1 MKTIMATSTF
11 DKLFIVTDP
20 KDQQRIWD
28 VIYSD
33 EPAAPINCPPYTEAM
48 REQSVAALRECFA
61 RRDAATARSVV

>member
-1 MKTIMATSTF
+1 MATSTF

-33 EPAAPINCPPYTEAM
+33 EPAAPINCPPYTDADRKETENFLRQHFFTNKRNEREANA
-48 REQSVAALRECFA
+48 VI
-61 RRDAATARSVV
+61 

>member
-1 MKTIMATSTF
+1 MATSTF

-33 EPAAPINCPPYTEAM
+33 EPAAPINCPPYTEAV
-48 REQSVAALRECFA
+48 R
-61 RRDAATARSVV
+61 